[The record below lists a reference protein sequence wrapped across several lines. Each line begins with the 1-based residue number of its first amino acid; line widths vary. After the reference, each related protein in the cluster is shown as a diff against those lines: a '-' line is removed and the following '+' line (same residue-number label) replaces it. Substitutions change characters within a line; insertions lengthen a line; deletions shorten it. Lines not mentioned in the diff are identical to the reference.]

1 MLADRDIWL
10 GATTSMEHH
19 GEAAPFRTANHAGNP
34 CHVSIRDGRRPSLD
48 AFLRIPST
56 VREKFVVAGHRSLRT
71 IDACG
76 LGQYLS

>member
-19 GEAAPFRTANHAGNP
+19 GEAAPSRTTNHAGIP
-34 CHVSIRDGRRPSLD
+34 RHVSIKDSSRPSLD

-56 VREKFVVAGHRSLRT
+56 VQEKFVVAGHRSLRT
-71 IDACG
+71 INACG

>member
-10 GATTSMEHH
+10 GAATSMEHN
-19 GEAAPFRTANHAGNP
+19 GEAATFRTANHAGIP
-34 CHVSIRDGRRPSLD
+34 RHVSIKDSRRPSLD
-48 AFLRIPST
+48 TFLRIPST

-71 IDACG
+71 INACG